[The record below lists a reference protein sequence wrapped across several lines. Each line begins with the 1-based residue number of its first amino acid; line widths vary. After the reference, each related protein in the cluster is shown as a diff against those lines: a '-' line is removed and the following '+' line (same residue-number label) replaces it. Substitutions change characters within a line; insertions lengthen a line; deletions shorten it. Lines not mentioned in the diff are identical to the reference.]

1 MANRTVSRRKKD
13 TGKGAEAKGKGR
25 GGKEFTQEEEMFRQT
40 SNQELIQKKLIKL
53 SAPILEQYGQI
64 AFEEL
69 INRLETTIQEF
80 NAEVGTLFNEMVD
93 QSKEDYGRLK
103 SLMEQGEEPEAE
115 PETGRMDEESEM
127 SDFERRLEAMEQ
139 GKSESS
145 GASEEA

>member
-1 MANRTVSRRKKD
+1 MANRTVARRKKG
-13 TGKGAEAKGKGR
+13 TAKGSEAKGKGR

-40 SNQELIQKKLIKL
+40 SNQEQIQKKLIKL

-80 NAEVGTLFNEMVD
+80 NAEVGTLFIELVD

-115 PETGRMDEESEM
+115 PETGRIDESEL
-127 SDFERRLEAMEQ
+127 SEFERRLEAMDQ

-145 GASEEA
+145 DAGKEA

>member
-13 TGKGAEAKGKGR
+13 AGKGAEAKGKGR

-40 SNQELIQKKLIKL
+40 SNQEQIQKKLVKL

-69 INRLETTIQEF
+69 IKRLETTIQEF
-80 NAEVGTLFNEMVD
+80 NAEVGTLFTEMVD

-103 SLMEQGEEPEAE
+103 SLMEQSEEPVEE
-115 PETGRMDEESEM
+115 PDSGRIDDTEM
-127 SDFERRLEAMEQ
+127 SDFEKRLEEMDQ
-139 GKSESS
+139 GQSEST
-145 GASEEA
+145 GTGEEA